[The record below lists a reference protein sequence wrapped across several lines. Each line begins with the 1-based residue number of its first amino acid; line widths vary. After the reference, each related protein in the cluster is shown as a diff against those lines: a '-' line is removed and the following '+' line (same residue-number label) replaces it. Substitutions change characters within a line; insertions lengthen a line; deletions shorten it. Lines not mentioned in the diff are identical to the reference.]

1 MTETLTTSR
10 ETGSISPEQALANA
24 QEALRVDNIDI
35 LRLEQK
41 DTLEA
46 TQGDIDSEE
55 FKRECDEL
63 ARTYLEKHGVT
74 PSDPKYDQYLE
85 VVRQFSY
92 DQMSNRDW
100 RVGEPTSDDP
110 HTRASGQ
117 LMLINQIQPIIFGES
132 LDLSGGKEKDDDDAE
147 LGTTRTEPATTRT
160 EPSTARTQP
169 AVVPPVP
176 SRASLEVS
184 TTPVAP
190 STNPSVP
197 LVPYQGAP
205 SPSDTEP
212 TVDTTWT
219 VDILPNGDPDDD
231 LELLDDGQ
239 EIERSLDLLRT
250 RMARLSA
257 KRQRQTGLRNKFSN
271 KKYNQTQRWYTAA
284 VIEAGR
290 RTHAQEIADA
300 ATTEDEKRALATQFI
315 LEEQTKL
322 RNASLELVKNTKVSK
337 FIEWMTRGSKTARI
351 AKGVLVG
358 GAGAAA
364 GAGLVVA
371 SAGVSAAVIFGGAL
385 TFAGRYA
392 RGYAAHDAKHG
403 RGIATDID
411 SDAAKTALES
421 KFDDQ
426 GAADHFYTATDH
438 FTEEFNK
445 DIKLEQKKRRKTVYK
460 TVGQLAL
467 GASAGAAVAYA
478 SETGLIDAAT
488 DKAKEFY
495 ENIRV
500 ANTTGVGGEA
510 IAAPTDIP
518 DGPTAEFPAGS
529 NPDVNPNE
537 SGSANE
543 NSGDLDNTVAE
554 ANSSTPETS
563 TPEGGSVVDTESSTS
578 QDTGADSG
586 ATTTEAAPYE
596 YSPDALTIKPGEG
609 WYETFKNVGVVDEQ
623 ARKALLGD
631 EGLMQQLKD
640 MGLAYPDSEL
650 GWGMNMTSD
659 GQMPRK
665 ALDLIRESAQ
675 SHHFTLAA

>member
-10 ETGSISPEQALANA
+10 ETGVISPEQALANA
-24 QEALRVDNIDI
+24 KEALKVDNIDI

-55 FKRECDEL
+55 FRRECDEL
-63 ARTYLEKHGVT
+63 ARTYLENHGVT

-100 RVGEPTSDDP
+100 RVGEPTNDDP
-110 HTRASGQ
+110 HMRASGQ

-160 EPSTARTQP
+160 EPSTARTRP

-184 TTPVAP
+184 TTPVVP
-190 STNPSVP
+190 SANSSVP

-212 TVDTTWT
+212 TVDTTPT

-231 LELLDDGQ
+231 VELLDDGQ

-257 KRQRQTGLRNKFSN
+257 KRQRQTGLRNKLSN

-315 LEEQTKL
+315 LEEQAKL

-467 GASAGAAVAYA
+467 GAGAGAAVAYA
-478 SETGLIDAAT
+478 SESGLIEAAAN
-488 DKAKEFY
+488 KAKDAY
-495 ENIRV
+495 ENLRI

-510 IAAPTDIP
+510 IAAPSDAF
-518 DGPTAEFPAGS
+518 DSPTAEFPSDGSSDLNLHEQSVNEQGGDLADTGSEAGGVDT
-529 NPDVNPNE
+529 PE
-537 SGSANE
+537 STPTDTGGSADIGAGE
-543 NSGDLDNTVAE
+543 G
-554 ANSSTPETS
+554 AN
-563 TPEGGSVVDTESSTS
+563 
-578 QDTGADSG
+578 DSG
-586 ATTTEAAPYE
+586 VSAVEAVPYE
-596 YSPDALTIKPGEG
+596 YSTDALTIKPGEG

-623 ARKALLGD
+623 ARKALLSD

-640 MGLAYPDSEL
+640 MGLAYKDEEL
-650 GWGMNMTSD
+650 VWGMNMTSD
-659 GQMPRK
+659 GKMPRE